1 MVFYLTGSLC
11 GLEKCDALHL
21 RAPTVECIRAREEG
35 RRSISAARKRKARLV
50 LVLVCTQ
57 GCSTSRGRKI
67 GESRLSEGVASE
79 YMRLEKLQFML
90 GWKAPLHGMLLLF
103 WP

>member
-35 RRSISAARKRKARLV
+35 RRSISAARKHKARVV
-50 LVLVCTQ
+50 L
-57 GCSTSRGRKI
+57 S
-67 GESRLSEGVASE
+67 
-79 YMRLEKLQFML
+79 
-90 GWKAPLHGMLLLF
+90 LF
-103 WP
+103 WCVRPPAGLFEQAAAAD